1 MPAYSSRVSAA
12 DVTHGGRKALHNLAA
27 GDTFYLPKVL
37 GGASACDV
45 AFAELL
51 HGADYVQMYHFPAA
65 GSGKAPE
72 PIPRLVTAQTGSR
85 ALYRMPGCNQRN
97 IATTEPLPAVRRL
110 LQQADAHLGAAQ
122 PPLNHV
128 VLTLYRNQED
138 SLAPH
143 QDKTLDLA
151 ADTHVV
157 SLSLGAAR
165 PIVFTPLD
173 PRRARE
179 AFAVLLQPGS
189 LLAIGPKTNAAWRHG
204 VPKLREACGP
214 RISLSAR
221 TIATFLGADGAS
233 VEGQGAAHQTP
244 HYPFVEQHADAA
256 AYDEAAQEAIAAGNA
271 VAQLQLTRLRQQH
284 PHPDRRPCASMD
296 DVEALVQRR
305 GYPHTAR
312 EMLDDLLR
320 AAQYVVET
328 PPTLHATVGDA
339 CDNCAPVQPL
349 TFDAERLEVCVAAR
363 AKFGRPLQS
372 FFGCQPLHS
381 NLLSMLHSHAHD
393 AHANPKPIPRW
404 FWDKYHDADG
414 DHGETHAHWLP
425 FVNDA

>member
-37 GGASACDV
+37 GGASACDA

-51 HGADYVQMYHFPAA
+51 HDADYVQMYHFPAA
-65 GSGKAPE
+65 DSGKAPE

-97 IATTEPLPAVRRL
+97 IATTEPLPAVQRL
-110 LQQADAHLGAAQ
+110 LAQAQAHLGAAQ
-122 PPLNHV
+122 PPLNHA
-128 VLTLYRNQED
+128 VLTLYRDQDD

-204 VPKLREACGP
+204 VPKLREPCGP
-214 RISLSAR
+214 RISLTAR
-221 TIATFLGADGAS
+221 SIATFLGADGAT

-244 HYPFVEQHADAA
+244 HYPFLEQHADAA
-256 AYDEAAQEAIAAGNA
+256 AYDDAAQEAIAAGDA
-271 VAQLQLTRLRQQH
+271 VAKLQLTRLRRQH

-312 EMLDDLLR
+312 EMLADLLR
-320 AAQYVVET
+320 AAQYVVT
-328 PPTLHATVGDA
+328 ADDDDG
-339 CDNCAPVQPL
+339 APVQAL
-349 TFDAERLEVCVAAR
+349 TFDAGRLEIYGAD
-363 AKFGRPLQS
+363 GRKRGKPLQS
-372 FFGCQPLHS
+372 LFGCQPLHS
-381 NLLSMLHSHAHD
+381 NLLSLLQHSHAHD
-393 AHANPKPIPRW
+393 EHANPKPIPRW

-414 DHGETHAHWLP
+414 DHGEAHAFWLP